1 MPQSMMDTAVTKNDL
16 IAKFAKNIGMAIHE
30 CNDHG
35 REYSS
40 IPSFVWV
47 TVQGSGV
54 HPNCFVCGKPMAQ
67 VEFPTHEEFILWGMG

>member
-1 MPQSMMDTAVTKNDL
+1 MDTAVTKDDL

-35 REYSS
+35 KEYSS

-47 TVQGSGV
+47 TLQTHEVP
-54 HPNCFVCGKPMAQ
+54 PNCFICGKPMKK
-67 VEFPTHEEFILWGMG
+67 VESPTNNQFILWGMG